1 MYNQGF
7 LIVIFNNKIARGN
20 FKVKI
25 YIKYFNKIL
34 NFIYGK
40 GVSMGSCNFEVRLSP
55 REAFDIIQDRVNAD
69 LVYSEFNSLDHEK
82 ATGVLIFEKYFF
94 RVSNRVALV
103 VLIDNLKGDT
113 VVKSISTGSSEGL
126 FLKFD
131 WGASEDF
138 AYSVKDIMEKYI
150 I

>member
-1 MYNQGF
+1 
-7 LIVIFNNKIARGN
+7 
-20 FKVKI
+20 
-25 YIKYFNKIL
+25 
-34 NFIYGK
+34 
-40 GVSMGSCNFEVRLSP
+40 MGSCNFKARLSP
-55 REAFDIIQDRVNAD
+55 RETFDIIQDQVNAD
-69 LVYSEFNSLDHEK
+69 LVYSEFNDLDQEK

-113 VVKSISTGSSEGL
+113 VVKSISTGSSQGL
-126 FLKFD
+126 FLNFD

-138 AYSVKDIMEKYI
+138 AYSVKDIMEEYI